1 MLFPFSGESCYF
13 WDMLQR
19 LLIHN
24 YAIIAALEIDF
35 RQGLTIITGE
45 TGAGKSILMGA
56 LGLAL
61 GDRADLS
68 QMKDRTKKTFV
79 EATFLV
85 EPSAAL
91 KQFFEAAELE
101 EETEILIR
109 REIHASGKS
118 RAFINDSP
126 VGLSQLQTL
135 AALLVDLHQ
144 QFDTL
149 ELSRRHFQ
157 GLLLDASAAALGL
170 MADYTMVYNRFV
182 QVQKS
187 ISELREQLQKAEQ
200 EKAYNEF
207 LLGELE
213 ELNWGEG
220 EEKSLEE
227 ELSLL
232 SHAEQIRM
240 GIGRV
245 VFGLGE
251 GEQPLVPQLKSM
263 LTQLQALAAYHTTLA
278 EHTTRLESAYL
289 EVKDL
294 QGALELLLNE
304 VSVDDKRLEEVNKR
318 LAQAQHLARK
328 HGLVSPDE
336 LVSKRESLSNTL
348 QQLVGRSDELAHL
361 EKEQEKLTAQ
371 ATDLAAQLRV
381 LRKKESPRL
390 ENATREMLSRVG
402 MPNAVLKINLREIS
416 LSPSGMDEVS
426 FLFDANKSGSFE
438 PLHKVASGGELSR
451 LMLVLKS
458 LVAGSL
464 DMPTLIFDEIDS
476 GISGEAAK
484 QVGVLMQELSA
495 NHQLIAITHQ
505 PQIAARASQHLYV
518 FKQEEEGVIQTNIKE
533 LSADERVQAIARML
547 AGEKPGEAAMATA
560 RDMMKN

>member
-1 MLFPFSGESCYF
+1 
-13 WDMLQR
+13 MLQR

-68 QMKDRTKKTFV
+68 QMKDRSKKTFV

-91 KQFFEAAELE
+91 NQFFAKAELE
-101 EETEILIR
+101 EEREILIR
-109 REIHASGKS
+109 REIQASGKS
-118 RAFINDSP
+118 RAFINDTP
-126 VGLSQLQTL
+126 VGLVQLQTL

-149 ELSRRHFQ
+149 ELSSRQFQ
-157 GLLLDASAAALGL
+157 GLLLDARAAARGL
-170 MADYTMVYNRFV
+170 MADYTQVYNRFI

-187 ISELREQLQKAEQ
+187 ISELREALQKAEQ
-200 EKAYNEF
+200 EKAYNAF

-240 GIGRV
+240 GISRV

-263 LTQLQALAAYHTTLA
+263 LTQLQALAAYHPTLA
-278 EHTTRLESAYL
+278 DHTTRLESAYL

-294 QGALELLLNE
+294 QGALALLLDD
-304 VSVDDKRLEEVNKR
+304 VSVDDKRLEEVNQR

-336 LVSKRESLSNTL
+336 LVSKRESLSRAM
-348 QQLVGRSDELAHL
+348 QQLVGSTDELAQL
-361 EKEQEKLTAQ
+361 EKELEKLKAQ

-402 MPNAVLKINLREIS
+402 MPNAVLKINLREIA

-426 FLFDANKSGSFE
+426 FLFDANKSGNFE

-518 FKQEEEGVIQTNIKE
+518 FKREDQGIIQTNIKE
-533 LSADERVQAIARML
+533 LSAEERVHAIARML

>member
-1 MLFPFSGESCYF
+1 
-13 WDMLQR
+13 MLQR

-68 QMKDRTKKTFV
+68 QMKDRSKKTFV

-91 KQFFEAAELE
+91 NQFFAKAELE
-101 EETEILIR
+101 EEREILIR
-109 REIHASGKS
+109 REIQASGKS
-118 RAFINDSP
+118 RAFINDTP
-126 VGLSQLQTL
+126 VGLVQLQTL

-149 ELSRRHFQ
+149 ELSSRQFQ
-157 GLLLDASAAALGL
+157 GLLLDARAAARGL
-170 MADYTMVYNRFV
+170 MADYTQVYNRFI

-187 ISELREQLQKAEQ
+187 ISELREALQKAEQ
-200 EKAYNEF
+200 EKAYNAF

-240 GIGRV
+240 GISRV

-263 LTQLQALAAYHTTLA
+263 LTQLQALAAYHPTLA
-278 EHTTRLESAYL
+278 DHTTRLESAYL

-294 QGALELLLNE
+294 QGALALLLDD
-304 VSVDDKRLEEVNKR
+304 VSVDDKRLEEVNQR

-336 LVSKRESLSNTL
+336 LVSKRESLSRAM
-348 QQLVGRSDELAHL
+348 QQLVGSTDELAQL
-361 EKEQEKLTAQ
+361 EKELEKLKAQ

-402 MPNAVLKINLREIS
+402 MPNAVLKINLREIA

-426 FLFDANKSGSFE
+426 FLFDANKSGNFE

-518 FKQEEEGVIQTNIKE
+518 FKREDQGIIQTNIKE
-533 LSADERVQAIARML
+533 LSAVERVHAIARML